1 VTTFGVNLSFAVKRW
16 PEPEVW
22 AAFVR
27 QELEV
32 ELVQFSFDLLDPWWP
47 DELSRPLAKRV
58 RAAVA
63 AEGVTLHSTFVG
75 LAAYTYNGL
84 LHPDAEGRRAAEL
97 WFERASDLAAE
108 MGARVIGGPVGG
120 VSVQQF
126 TQSPANV
133 RQYDDLIHTFGNL
146 TAYAKRAGLEEWL
159 IEPTPLKRELPWT
172 VSGAQQLLR
181 DLENVAAL
189 PVRYALDVGHA
200 LYRPLYGPEASLEPW
215 LDLGRHIGLVHVQ
228 QTDGESDSHWGFAR
242 PGIVD
247 VGALAA
253 QLERVSVHVPMILEV
268 FYPFEQDDEAV
279 QRDLIASVEH
289 CRLAL
294 EHAAKT

>member
-1 VTTFGVNLSFAVKRW
+1 MFGVNLSFAVKRW

-22 AAFVR
+22 AALVR
-27 QELEV
+27 QELGV

-47 DELSRPLAKRV
+47 EALSRPLAKRV

-63 AEGVTLHSTFVG
+63 AEGLSLHSAFVG

-108 MGARVIGGPVGG
+108 MGAPALGGPVGG
-120 VSVQQF
+120 VSVAQGAQ
-126 TQSPANV
+126 TPTDT
-133 RQYDDLIHTFGNL
+133 RHYDEFIRVFGKL
-146 TAYAKRAGLEEWL
+146 TSYAKRAGLEAWL

-172 VSGAQQLLR
+172 VAGAQQLLR
-181 DLENVAAL
+181 DLEGVAAL
-189 PVRYALDVGHA
+189 PVQYVLDVGHA

-215 LDLGRHIGLVHVQ
+215 LELGGHIGLVHAQ
-228 QTDGESDSHWGFAR
+228 QTDGESDSHWGFTR
-242 PGIVD
+242 PGRVD
-247 VGALAA
+247 VAGLAA
-253 QLERVSVHVPMILEV
+253 QLERAGVRVPVILEV

-279 QRDLIASVEH
+279 RRDLVASVEH

-294 EHAAKT
+294 AQAAQR

>member
-1 VTTFGVNLSFAVKRW
+1 M
-16 PEPEVW
+16 W

-27 QELEV
+27 QELGV

-47 DELSRPLAKRV
+47 ETLSRPLAKRV

-63 AEGVTLHSTFVG
+63 AEGLTLHSTFVG

-108 MGARVIGGPVGG
+108 MGAPAIGGPVGG

-126 TQSPANV
+126 AKMPTDT
-133 RQYDDLIHTFGNL
+133 RHYDEFIRTFGKL
-146 TAYAKRAGLEEWL
+146 TAHAKRAGLEEWL

-172 VSGAQQLLR
+172 VLGAQQLLR
-181 DLENVAAL
+181 DLEDVAAL
-189 PVRYALDVGHA
+189 PVRYVLDVGHA
-200 LYRPLYGPEASLEPW
+200 LYQPLYGPEASLAPW

-228 QTDGESDSHWGFAR
+228 QTDGESDSHWSFTR

-247 VGALAA
+247 VVGLAA
-253 QLERVSVHVPMILEV
+253 QLERASIHVPVILEV

-279 QRDLIASVEH
+279 RRDLVASVEH

-294 EHAAKT
+294 AQAAQL